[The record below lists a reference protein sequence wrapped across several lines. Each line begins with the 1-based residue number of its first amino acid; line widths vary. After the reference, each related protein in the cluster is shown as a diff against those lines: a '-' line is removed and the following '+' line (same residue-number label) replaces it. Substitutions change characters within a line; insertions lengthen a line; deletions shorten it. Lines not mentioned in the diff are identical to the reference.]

1 MKVIMIF
8 LAVLFFPVASLL
20 GQSEI
25 QKYAGTAMPY
35 PSVKELPILNHE
47 GMMPFY
53 INHLGRH
60 GARFP
65 TSGKALEKVRDRLIL
80 AKQEKRLTAKGLE
93 LLATV
98 LQLSDNFKDQWGK
111 LSPIGEQEQK
121 GIAERMLARYP
132 ELFVGSARVEAI
144 ATYVP
149 RCINSMDVFLSCMKK
164 RDSLLVI
171 RQSAGEQYN
180 SLLRFFA
187 LNKSYIHYKEKGNWI
202 SLYESFVRDK
212 ITVIPVME
220 RFFLI
225 SGQETELESREFVMA
240 LFSIAAILPDTGLPF
255 DMKDLFKNEEW
266 YNYWQTQNLR
276 QYMTKSAAPVGRML
290 PVAIAWPLLSEFIQ
304 TTERVIYGQSD
315 NRVNL
320 RFAHAETIIPLV
332 ALMGIG
338 KTDMQITASDSVSIY
353 WKDYEIAPMAANV
366 QWVLYHDQNGQVWIK
381 ILLNEKEVAIPV
393 ATSRFPYYQW
403 EEVRKYFEQ
412 RIIMS
417 RKILSNFRNVT
428 D

>member
-266 YNYWQTQNLR
+266 YNYWQ
-276 QYMTKSAAPVGRML
+276 
-290 PVAIAWPLLSEFIQ
+290 
-304 TTERVIYGQSD
+304 
-315 NRVNL
+315 
-320 RFAHAETIIPLV
+320 
-332 ALMGIG
+332 
-338 KTDMQITASDSVSIY
+338 
-353 WKDYEIAPMAANV
+353 
-366 QWVLYHDQNGQVWIK
+366 
-381 ILLNEKEVAIPV
+381 
-393 ATSRFPYYQW
+393 
-403 EEVRKYFEQ
+403 
-412 RIIMS
+412 
-417 RKILSNFRNVT
+417 
-428 D
+428 

>member
-304 TTERVIYGQSD
+304 TTERVIYG
-315 NRVNL
+315 
-320 RFAHAETIIPLV
+320 FAHAETIIPLV

-417 RKILSNFRNVT
+417 RKILSNFRNET